1 MKTTT
6 KFKISYIILKLMI
19 KIMYKMQNWLYTI
32 NVSNRNLVKD
42 STQKELWK
50 LRNNLEQFITD
61 HWSEFDNEWCGVQ
74 SPEVQMINLSSEV
87 LRVLLGY
94 CSGTCLYKIDK
105 D

>member
-19 KIMYKMQNWLYTI
+19 KIMYKMQDWLYTI

-61 HWSEFDNEWCGVQ
+61 HWSEFDNEWRGVQ
-74 SPEVQMINLSSEV
+74 SPEVKMLHLSSEV

-94 CSGTCLYKIDK
+94 CSGTYLYKIDK

>member
-19 KIMYKMQNWLYTI
+19 KRMYKMKDWLYTI

-61 HWSEFDNEWCGVQ
+61 HWNEFDNEWCGVQ
-74 SPEVQMINLSSEV
+74 SPEVKMLHLSSEV

-94 CSGTCLYKIDK
+94 CSGMCLYKIDK